1 LSELNNHII
10 HPEWHLSSD
19 HTPLSVTILISEEF
33 VNMCKKSI
41 RKDRDEEE
49 IFVKDIISVI
59 KKLDISNIS
68 EISILEEAVNNFAKG
83 MDNVWNKNTKF
94 VNITKHS
101 KSWWNDNCSR
111 DLNRYRLLKRLEDW
125 KFFHKTIKNTKKTFF
140 NLKIT
145 EIANKK

>member
-1 LSELNNHII
+1 
-10 HPEWHLSSD
+10 
-19 HTPLSVTILISEEF
+19 
-33 VNMCKKSI
+33 MCKKSI

-111 DLNRYRLLKRLEDW
+111 DLNRYRLLKRLEYW
-125 KFFHKTIKNTKKTFF
+125 KFFCKTVKDTKRTFF
-140 NLKIT
+140 DLKIA

>member
-101 KSWWNDNCSR
+101 KSW
-111 DLNRYRLLKRLEDW
+111 
-125 KFFHKTIKNTKKTFF
+125 
-140 NLKIT
+140 
-145 EIANKK
+145 